1 MDWFRQL
8 VLFVSIHDRG
18 QSSQSPVQ
26 QQDDMSPKTRKQ
38 ALVDRS
44 VCRIRGG
51 VWAGA
56 AFGPSERQR
65 TGSTH
70 VGTVEDRRAAQPKGA
85 PDLPDRVAR

>member
-1 MDWFRQL
+1 
-8 VLFVSIHDRG
+8 
-18 QSSQSPVQ
+18 
-26 QQDDMSPKTRKQ
+26 MSPKAGKQ
-38 ALVDRS
+38 ALVDRF

-70 VGTVEDRRAAQPKGA
+70 VGAVEDRRTAQSKGV
-85 PDLPDRVAR
+85 PDLPDRVTR

>member
-26 QQDDMSPKTRKQ
+26 QQDDMSLKAGKQ
-38 ALVDRS
+38 ALVDRF

-65 TGSTH
+65 TGSPH
-70 VGTVEDRRAAQPKGA
+70 VGTVEDRRTAQSEGV

>member
-26 QQDDMSPKTRKQ
+26 QQDDMSPKAGKK
-38 ALVDRS
+38 ALVDRF

-70 VGTVEDRRAAQPKGA
+70 VGTVEDRRTAQTKGV